1 LAHAILP
8 MSLKLNIFGASSPD
22 FMYIQKKDL
31 AASLVQI
38 RTLVGHGHGF
48 VGSDQNK
55 IVSYP
60 H

>member
-1 LAHAILP
+1 